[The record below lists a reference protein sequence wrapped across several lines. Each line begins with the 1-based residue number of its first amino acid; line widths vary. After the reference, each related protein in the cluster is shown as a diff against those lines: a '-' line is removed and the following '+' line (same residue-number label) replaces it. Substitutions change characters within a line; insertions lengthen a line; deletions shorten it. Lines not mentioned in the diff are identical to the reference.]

1 MEYEIEKGE
10 IRTSIPCV
18 NGDGEILGD
27 IRLIAHSIRKQHTG
41 IHASVSIRWN
51 RNQLEGDV
59 FNIERNEERRKLANG
74 SWKLLPV
81 EAKAVFPVEKLK
93 AELDLFCDGLWQAHI
108 GQIEIEELRPSPN
121 RKRQGMLGPFVVDHG
136 GTILFSQPGQGKTWL
151 AMLIAQTINSGSTAV
166 WQVKRHAKVLFINLE
181 RDRLAFEDRL
191 GQINKAL
198 GLDESYPLRVL
209 NRRGASLKDVEHAAQ
224 KYVQENG
231 IEVVVLDSISRAGAG
246 NLIDPTVANEIM
258 DTLNRICPTW
268 LAIAHAPKPQANGPA
283 NPTVLGSTMFGAAAD
298 LTLHLTSESFPDR
311 LQISLTVGKANIKLN
326 EREWRYMLHMEGDKL
341 SSVRRMS
348 LMEDCVG

>member
-1 MEYEIEKGE
+1 MEYESSKNEL
-10 IRTSIPCV
+10 SFLVPCV

-27 IRLIAHSIRKQHTG
+27 IRFVAHSIRKNTTG

-74 SWKLLPV
+74 SWKLLPP
-81 EAKAVFPVEKLK
+81 EAKAVFPAEKLK
-93 AELDLFCDGLWQAHI
+93 AELDLFCEGLWEAFV
-108 GQIEIEELRPSPN
+108 GRIEIEEMRPSPH
-121 RKRQGMLGPFVVDHG
+121 RKRQGMIGPFVVDHG
-136 GTILFSQPGQGKTWL
+136 GTILFSQPGQGKTWM
-151 AMLIAQTINSGSTAV
+151 AMLIAQTINSGSTAI
-166 WQVKRHAKVLFINLE
+166 WAVKRHANVLFINLE

-191 GQINKAL
+191 GQINRAL

-268 LAIAHAPKPQANGPA
+268 LAIAHAPKPQRDGPA

-298 LTLHLTSESFPDR
+298 LTLHLTSESYPDR
-311 LQISLTVGKANIKLN
+311 LQVTLEIGKANIKLDAK
-326 EREWRYMLHMEGDKL
+326 EWRFMLNMEGDKL
-341 SSVRRMS
+341 SSVKRMKI
-348 LMEDCVG
+348 MEPFVA